1 MVKVKLFA
9 DNLDNDK
16 SMGGQIWLSMLID
29 LFKMKDKVSFVLIID
44 NPIIVIIVFTLEVN
58 AKQDES
64 IA

>member
-1 MVKVKLFA
+1 M
-9 DNLDNDK
+9 DNDK

-29 LFKMKDKVSFVLIID
+29 LFEMEDKVSFVLIID

-58 AKQDES
+58 EKHDES